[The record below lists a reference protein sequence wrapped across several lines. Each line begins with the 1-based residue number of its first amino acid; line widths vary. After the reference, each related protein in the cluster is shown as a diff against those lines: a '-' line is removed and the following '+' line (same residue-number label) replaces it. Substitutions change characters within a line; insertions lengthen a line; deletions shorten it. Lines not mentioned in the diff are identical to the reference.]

1 MYQALYRKWR
11 PRTFDDVVGQDHITE
26 TLKRQVAS
34 GRLSHAY
41 LFTGTRGT
49 GKTTCAKILSRAV
62 NCQNPVDGNPCNQC
76 PACLGIE
83 NGSILDVLEL
93 DAASNNGVDQVRA
106 LRDEA
111 VYTPAA
117 VRKRV
122 YIVDEVHMLS
132 TPAFNALLKILEE
145 PPEHLMFILAT
156 TELHKVPATIK
167 SRCQQFSFKR
177 ILPGQIAQRLGYVAG
192 QEGIDLTGEGAAL
205 LARLADGGMRDA
217 LSLLDQC
224 AGAGQ
229 RVDEQEIL
237 DTLGLAGNLETAK
250 LMGLIA
256 AHDTAGALETLGRL
270 YGNGKDV
277 SSVLEEL
284 SSLARDLLLRKTAPQ
299 GGTALLTGGYDGN
312 TMRSLGEQFT
322 APRLLQILKLLQ
334 STLPELARSSSRRTD
349 AELCLIRLCDERLD
363 DSAAGLAARVARLE
377 ELLAGG
383 IPASVVTPAPPAAPV
398 PQPAAPVQ
406 SPPCAPRR
414 SAQTG
419 GPQRG
424 RHAPLGG
431 GAAAPAPR
439 AGGGALLRPAGPAPG
454 PAGGPSRPGGGCPA
468 CRPQSQRRGRGD
480 LRLLARLRGR
490 PGGEG
495 APLGPAL
502 PQQPGKSHRRLE
514 ERLPHPVGGQR
525 VYPGHAQQAHRHPAR
540 GPGGRCLLRHGGDPC
555 VRGSGAAPGGGGLRA
570 PDCRGE
576 ARRFGRPAGLRGPV
590 RQHQNSVIRPSAM
603 PAGETAKKSRPPAH
617 GGGRRKWKECCHM
630 AKGFGSRGI
639 PGMGGGMNMNMIKQ
653 AQKMQQDMLK
663 MQQELEEKTYEAS
676 AGGGVVTASVSGK
689 RELKSLTIDPDAV
702 DPDDVE
708 MLEDMIVAAV
718 NEALRAAESDAASNM
733 QKLTGGLG
741 LPF

>member
-62 NCQNPVDGNPCNQC
+62 NCQNPVDGNPCNAC

-177 ILPGQIAQRLGYVAG
+177 ILPGQIAQRLAYVAQ
-192 QEGIDLTGEGAAL
+192 QEGIGLTAEGAAL

-224 AGAGQ
+224 AGGGQ
-229 RVDEQEIL
+229 QVDEQTIL
-237 DTLGLAGNLETAK
+237 DTLGLAGNLETAR

-256 AHDTAGALETLGRL
+256 ARDTAGALETLGRL
-270 YGNGKDV
+270 YANGKDV
-277 SSVLEEL
+277 ASVLEEL

-299 GGTALLTGGYDGN
+299 GGAALLTGGYDGN
-312 TMRSLGEQFT
+312 TMRALGEQFT

-334 STLPELARSSSRRTD
+334 STLPELSRSSSRRTD
-349 AELCLIRLCDERLD
+349 AELCLLRLCDESLD
-363 DSAAGLAARVARLE
+363 SSLTGLTARVAKLE
-377 ELLAGG
+377 EQLSQG
-383 IPASVVTPAPPAAPV
+383 IPLQAAPAAPV
-398 PQPAAPVQ
+398 PPPVRSAPPQPAAPAPADTPPWEETPPLPPEPEEFPSPAPPSQEPKPQAAPEPVQ
-406 SPPCAPRR
+406 RA
-414 SAQTG
+414 SAAAGTESAGTG
-419 GPQRG
+419 GDT
-424 RHAPLGG
+424 AFW
-431 GAAAPAPR
+431 PAF
-439 AGGGALLRPAGPAPG
+439 A
-454 PAGGPSRPGGGCPA
+454 
-468 CRPQSQRRGRGD
+468 
-480 LRLLARLRGR
+480 
-490 PGGEG
+490 
-495 APLGPAL
+495 
-502 PQQPGKSHRRLE
+502 
-514 ERLPHPVGGQR
+514 
-525 VYPGHAQQAHRHPAR
+525 
-540 GPGGRCLLRHGGDPC
+540 
-555 VRGSGAAPGGGGLRA
+555 
-570 PDCRGE
+570 
-576 ARRFGRPAGLRGPV
+576 AGLRGKV
-590 RQHQNSVIRPSAM
+590 SPSM
-603 PAGETAKKSRPPAH
+603 LPYFHNPAKVLGAWRNNTLTLWVDGEFTRNILNKPA
-617 GGGRRKWKECCHM
+617 
-630 AKGFGSRGI
+630 I
-639 PGMGGGMNMNMIKQ
+639 LQ
-653 AQKMQQDMLK
+653 ALSQ
-663 MQQELEEKTYEAS
+663 EAS
-676 AGGGVVTASVSGK
+676 ARFGAANPRVSIVVGQPPSE
-689 RELKSLTIDPDAV
+689 ELSPPAAPPAEDGPKDAL
-702 DPDDVE
+702 DD
-708 MLEDMIVAAV
+708 LLAFGAQFDNIKI
-718 NEALRAAESDAASNM
+718 
-733 QKLTGGLG
+733 Q
-741 LPF
+741 